1 MTPQEIATDKIAQ
14 EWIGRSFKLGS
25 HDCAHLVMA
34 MREAIGSPISFS
46 GGLKYTTEAGAVR
59 ALRKLGYKDLDQA
72 CDDLLG
78 DRLETPL
85 FANFGDV
92 VMVPGEGSLAGGL
105 GIMLNDGRVL
115 IAAAPEGVQPVFQ
128 PLGHVDP
135 QTGKSLC
142 LAAWRLI

>member
-1 MTPQEIATDKIAQ
+1 
-14 EWIGRSFKLGS
+14 
-25 HDCAHLVMA
+25 MA
-34 MREAIGSPISFS
+34 MRAEIGAPITFK
-46 GGLKYTTEAGAVR
+46 GGAKYSTEAGAIR
-59 ALRKLGYKDLDQA
+59 ALRKLGYNDLDQA

-78 DRLETPL
+78 ARLETPL
-85 FANFGDV
+85 FANYGDI

-115 IAAAPEGVQPVFQ
+115 IAAAPEGEQPVFQ

-142 LAAWRLI
+142 LAAWRLF